1 MPNKGYESCDAV
13 CELHIKSQ
21 YSVSV
26 AIIIGKG
33 RWRRVEKIK
42 NRKKASIKIKK
53 TQYVLLLFLA

>member
-42 NRKKASIKIKK
+42 NRKKASMKK
-53 TQYVLLLFLA
+53 K